1 MLEATKRGKIMTQ
14 EQFRDLKFY
23 CWQMNLKPIDLT
35 CFIKANEINTAEY
48 LLEKL
53 ANEFNRRAY
62 EL

>member
-1 MLEATKRGKIMTQ
+1 MTQ